1 MLYTIIMKHDENHS
15 IALLATGDEV
25 VSGDIINRNAS
36 QIAKQLDD
44 HRFYVKTHLA
54 VRDDQKTVVH
64 AIQWLMQSH
73 KVIITTG
80 GLGPTLDD
88 LTIDAISEATQLPV
102 EFNPD
107 AWAMVQRIYKDYG
120 ISCPDNNKRL
130 ARFIKGSTL
139 FKPVNGTAHG
149 SLIQTDQHIIV
160 ALPGPPKECMPMVTR
175 DLMPYL
181 KTQAL
186 DNGLFRTTFYLFA
199 ASESHVASLVE
210 PECQKNNL
218 SFGFRTSFPYL
229 EVKVFTKAPNPK
241 LEGIQEKVSPWFIG
255 FKAIKYEHI
264 FFDYYLKQFD
274 AFKFNTNEQAKPLLA
289 WLPGWHKQ
297 QGSIELNVAYIDS
310 EKTIEAS
317 YRGQKASFTLNK
329 NYSHERICL
338 LAKAWLSMQWIQWLK
353 ISLD

>member
-1 MLYTIIMKHDENHS
+1 MLYTIIMKNHENYS

-25 VSGDIINRNAS
+25 VSGDIINRNS
-36 QIAKQLDD
+36 SHIAKKLDD

-54 VRDDQKTVVH
+54 VRDDQKTVVE

-88 LTIDAISEATQLPV
+88 LTIDSISEATQLPV

-139 FKPVNGTAHG
+139 FKPVKGTAHG

-175 DLMPYL
+175 DLVPFL

-229 EVKVFTKAPNPK
+229 EVKVFTKEPNPS
-241 LEGIQEKVSPWFIG
+241 LDTIQAKVSPWFVG
-255 FKAIKYEHI
+255 FRAIKYEHI
-264 FFDYYLKQFD
+264 FFNHYLEHLD
-274 AFKFNTNEQAKPLLA
+274 EFNFTVNEQAKPMLA

-297 QGSIELNVAYIDS
+297 QGAIGLQVVYHESK
-310 EKTIEAS
+310 KTIETS
-317 YRGQKASFTLNK
+317 YLGQKASYTLNK
-329 NYSHERICL
+329 NYSKERVNI
-338 LAKAWLSMQWIQWLK
+338 LAKAWLSMQWIQWLQ
-353 ISLD
+353 IPLN